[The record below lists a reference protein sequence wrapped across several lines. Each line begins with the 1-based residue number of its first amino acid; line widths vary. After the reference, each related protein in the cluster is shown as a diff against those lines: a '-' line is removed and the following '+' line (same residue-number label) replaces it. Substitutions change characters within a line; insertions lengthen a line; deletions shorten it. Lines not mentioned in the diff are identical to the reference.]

1 MLQLRDIPTPKQR
14 ESARPVP
21 VAPSSLGKPKLK
33 HEPADDSL
41 VERIK
46 AIAVAHFLAVLY
58 ASADHQAPFKLLI
71 TIQVDGEPKPLLIVG
86 TAHGKVEDGSCI
98 AVLNPDQDLI
108 DKLGGSWG
116 AHPFIFKEAVA
127 GKCDLA
133 ISLWIDAYKVN
144 GVDKGIIYVAKQPK
158 PTKFVVH

>member
-1 MLQLRDIPTPKQR
+1 MLQLRDISTPKKR
-14 ESARPVP
+14 KSARPVP

-71 TIQVDGEPKPLLIVG
+71 TIQVDGEPKPLLLVG
-86 TAHGKVEDGSCI
+86 TAHGRVEDGSCI
-98 AVLNPDQDLI
+98 AILNPDQELI
-108 DKLGGSWG
+108 DKLSGCWG
-116 AHPFIFKEAVA
+116 ANSAIFKEAVA
-127 GKCDLA
+127 KKCDLA
-133 ISLWIDAYKVN
+133 VALWIDAYKVN
-144 GVDKGIIYVAKQPK
+144 GVDNGIIYIAKQPK
-158 PTKFVVH
+158 PAKFVVH

>member
-1 MLQLRDIPTPKQR
+1 MLQFLDTPTPKQR
-14 ESARPVP
+14 KSARPVP
-21 VAPSSLGKPKLK
+21 VAPSSPGKPKLMYQ
-33 HEPADDSL
+33 PAGDNL

-58 ASADHQAPFKLLI
+58 ASADHQAPFKILI
-71 TIQVDGEPKPLLIVG
+71 TTQVGGTRKPLLIVG

-98 AVLNPDQDLI
+98 AVLNPDQELI

-127 GKCDLA
+127 QKCDIA

-158 PTKFVVH
+158 PAKFVVH